1 MLQGYDLKHFF
12 KFIIPSIL
20 AFTILGVYSVVDGFF
35 VGNALGDDGVS
46 AINVVFPA
54 VALSFALGSG
64 VGLGGAVIWSIETGR
79 GNYEKVYNSLKVALI
94 LLVILSVII
103 TIVPFVWMD
112 EILHVLGARGEVAT
126 LGRIYLWYMF
136 GSAIIQLSGSVLVP
150 FVRNNGGVA
159 FATNFMIL
167 GFVMNIVLDYLLIMV
182 FPFGIHGAAI
192 ATILSQAVTI
202 LGCIYYLIKH
212 RMLKLSKP
220 VKVLETSL
228 KIIKIGIAPFGIN
241 MSPMVSIFLMNRNSL
256 FYGGALAV
264 STISCIEFILSFVYC
279 VLQGVGAGAQP
290 LMSRFYGE
298 KRFTDYAITRRLSLY
313 TALFLA
319 AVSIVIIYIARAN
332 LGNLFGTSD
341 EAALEIA
348 IATPVFLVGM
358 FFYAY
363 SRICSSAFYS
373 TERETL
379 SYACIYA
386 EPILLLILL
395 QIIPRYYALPGVWW
409 CMVLSQI
416 ITATISFYLSRKTHV
431 KSDKSKAKV

>member
-1 MLQGYDLKHFF
+1 MTNVLKMNHNYDIKHYFS
-12 KFIIPSIL
+12 FIIPSIL

-35 VGNALGDDGVS
+35 VGNALGDAGVS

-103 TIVPFVWMD
+103 TIVPFVFMD
-112 EILHVLGARGEVAT
+112 EILHILGARGEVAT

-136 GSAIIQLSGSVLVP
+136 GTAIIQLSGSVLVP

-202 LGCIYYLIKH
+202 AGCIYYLIKH

-220 VKVLETSL
+220 VMK
-228 KIIKIGIAPFGIN
+228 
-241 MSPMVSIFLMNRNSL
+241 
-256 FYGGALAV
+256 
-264 STISCIEFILSFVYC
+264 
-279 VLQGVGAGAQP
+279 
-290 LMSRFYGE
+290 
-298 KRFTDYAITRRLSLY
+298 
-313 TALFLA
+313 
-319 AVSIVIIYIARAN
+319 
-332 LGNLFGTSD
+332 
-341 EAALEIA
+341 
-348 IATPVFLVGM
+348 
-358 FFYAY
+358 
-363 SRICSSAFYS
+363 
-373 TERETL
+373 
-379 SYACIYA
+379 
-386 EPILLLILL
+386 
-395 QIIPRYYALPGVWW
+395 
-409 CMVLSQI
+409 
-416 ITATISFYLSRKTHV
+416 
-431 KSDKSKAKV
+431 